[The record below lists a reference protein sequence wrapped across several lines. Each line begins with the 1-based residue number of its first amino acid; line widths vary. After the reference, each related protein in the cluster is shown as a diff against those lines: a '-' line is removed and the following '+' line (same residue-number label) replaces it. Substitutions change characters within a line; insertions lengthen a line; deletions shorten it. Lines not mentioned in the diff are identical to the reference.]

1 MYLTWLDSNSWFIE
15 IGDANILLDPWLID
29 SLVFGNLPWL
39 FKGTRSR
46 ERPIPEKID
55 LILLSQGLEDH
66 AHPATLKHLDRD
78 IPVFGS
84 PSAAKVVQ
92 ELGYKNI
99 TALKHHQSHRWG
111 DRLEIQA
118 VPGSPLGPFT
128 TENGYIVRD
137 LQQQKSLY
145 YEPHGH
151 HSETLKTHAPID
163 VAISPVVDLSLPL
176 GATIIQGFR
185 SALQLCEWLQ
195 PQVLIP
201 TAAGGDIE
209 FTGVLNTVIQAR
221 GSTDAMRAKLAKANL
236 ETQLLEPTPGERF
249 AVPLS

>member
-15 IGDANILLDPWLID
+15 MGNTHILLDPWLVD

-46 ERPIPEKID
+46 QRPIPEKID

-66 AHPATLKHLDRD
+66 AHPATLKHLDRN
-78 IPVFGS
+78 IPVLAS
-84 PSAAKVVQ
+84 PSAAKVVR
-92 ELGYKNI
+92 ELGYTQAI
-99 TALKHHQSHRWG
+99 ALKHHQSHRWG
-111 DRLEIQA
+111 DRLQIQA
-118 VPGSPLGPFT
+118 VPGSPLGPLT
-128 TENGYIVRD
+128 VENGYIIRD
-137 LQQQKSLY
+137 LQTKRSLY

-151 HSETLKTHAPID
+151 HSETLKSQAPID
-163 VAISPVVDLSLPL
+163 VAISPVIDLSLPL

-236 ETQLLEPTPGERF
+236 DTKLIEPTPGERF
-249 AVPLS
+249 AVPL